1 MLLQFQICLIFEVTV
16 FKKSSK
22 MSHLNFHAKLWLI
35 CQIFEFSRLKYQ
47 IPMLIFGAK
56 IQIPGAPKCFKL
68 NLAKIQNRPKKIV
81 KICLRSPSNLTNFL
95 VMPV

>member
-47 IPMLIFGAK
+47 IQILIFGAK
-56 IQIPGAPKCFKL
+56 IQIPDVPDEF
-68 NLAKIQNRPKKIV
+68 NKK
-81 KICLRSPSNLTNFL
+81 
-95 VMPV
+95 